1 MSIVGMDK
9 PSSNF
14 KKGHS
19 VFHGNSKYINL
30 DAPSIFWR
38 YRKQDLNFRLTEVLK
53 GIYNIRNSFTFVFAE
68 EQGGAQ

>member
-9 PSSNF
+9 PSLNF

-19 VFHGNSKYINL
+19 VFHGNSKYIKL
-30 DAPSIFWR
+30 DAPSVFWH
-38 YRKQDLNFRLTEVLK
+38 YRKRDLNFRLTKVLK
-53 GIYNIRNSFTFVFAE
+53 DTYNIRNSFTFVFAE